1 MDIRIAELV
10 ALIDH
15 TLLKPEAT
23 AAEVQRLCE
32 EAQRYG
38 FYSVCV
44 SPHFASVARE
54 SLGQSPVKISVVT
67 GFPSGAHET
76 AVKAYEAARAVEQGA
91 DEIDMVMNIGAAKA
105 GDWRRTGV
113 DIAAVVKSA
122 KGRPVKVII
131 ETCLLSDEEKIAAC
145 KICRDAGASFVKTST
160 GFNQGGATVA
170 DVRLL
175 QAVTGAYLEVKAS
188 GGIRDYKTACKMV
201 EAGANR
207 LGASASVNIIRP
219 SRSLSRASDGGFEDQ
234 LNHFP
239 EADLP
244 LFGAEPLP

>member
-1 MDIRIAELV
+1 MDIRSTELA

-32 EAQRYG
+32 EARQHG

-44 SPHFASVARE
+44 SPHFASLARE
-54 SLGQSPVKISVVT
+54 LLAQSPVKVCAVA
-67 GFPSGAHET
+67 GFPSGAHEA

-91 DEIDMVMNIGAAKA
+91 DEIDMVMNVGAAKA
-105 GDWRRTGV
+105 GDWRRAGV
-113 DIAAVVKSA
+113 DIAGVVKSA
-122 KGRPVKVII
+122 KGCPVKVII

-145 KICRDAGASFVKTST
+145 KICRDAGADFVKTST
-160 GFNQGGATVA
+160 GFSQGGATVA

-175 QAVTGAYLEVKAS
+175 RAAAGAYLGVKAS
-188 GGIRDYKTACKMV
+188 GGIRDYETACKMV

-207 LGASASVNIIRP
+207 LGASASVSILAAAPR
-219 SRSLSRASDGGFEDQ
+219 
-234 LNHFP
+234 
-239 EADLP
+239 
-244 LFGAEPLP
+244 

>member
-1 MDIRIAELV
+1 MDIRSTELA

-32 EAQRYG
+32 EAQQHG

-44 SPHFASVARE
+44 SPHFASLARE
-54 SLGQSPVKISVVT
+54 LLAQSPVKVCAVA
-67 GFPSGAHET
+67 GFPSGAHEA

-91 DEIDMVMNIGAAKA
+91 DEIDMVMNVGAAKA
-105 GDWRRTGV
+105 GDWRRAGV
-113 DIAAVVKSA
+113 DIAGVVKSA
-122 KGRPVKVII
+122 KGCPVKVII

-160 GFNQGGATVA
+160 GFNQGATVA

-175 QAVTGAYLEVKAS
+175 RAAAGAYLGVKAS
-188 GGIRDYKTACKMV
+188 GGIRDYETACKMV

-207 LGASASVNIIRP
+207 LGASAGVSILAAAPR
-219 SRSLSRASDGGFEDQ
+219 
-234 LNHFP
+234 
-239 EADLP
+239 
-244 LFGAEPLP
+244 

>member
-1 MDIRIAELV
+1 M
-10 ALIDH
+10 
-15 TLLKPEAT
+15 
-23 AAEVQRLCE
+23 
-32 EAQRYG
+32 
-38 FYSVCV
+38 
-44 SPHFASVARE
+44 
-54 SLGQSPVKISVVT
+54 
-67 GFPSGAHET
+67 
-76 AVKAYEAARAVEQGA
+76 
-91 DEIDMVMNIGAAKA
+91 
-105 GDWRRTGV
+105 
-113 DIAAVVKSA
+113 VKSA

-188 GGIRDYKTACKMV
+188 GGIRDYETACKMV

-234 LNHFP
+234 LDHFP